1 MAGGAIMRTVGIVV
15 EYNPFH
21 NGHLY
26 QLQKAKEEAEAEIA
40 ICIMSGNFLQRGEP
54 ALVSKWSRTKMA
66 LLAGIDLVIELPFA
80 FSVQKAEIF
89 AYGAV
94 YLIDALNCS
103 HICFGSESG
112 QISDFH
118 NTIDFVQHHHS
129 QYEKHIN
136 EFIKE
141 GMSYPAALSKAYK
154 ALDPGTDLI
163 DLSKPNN
170 ILGFHYME
178 AAAQINPHLQFLT
191 IKRKNAGYHD
201 STVNE
206 TNIAS
211 ATSIRNRLHQTDQ
224 TDSIKNYIPET
235 TLSELQNYLVDFG
248 QLHSWEHYWD
258 YLQYQIL
265 SKNGKE
271 LKAIYDMEEGLENR
285 FIRAAQTAKD
295 FPSFMETMK
304 TKRYTWTRLQRI
316 STQILLNVQREQ
328 IHALG
333 RKPLYIRLLGMS
345 HHGQKYLR
353 TIKKDLQIPLIS
365 KVSAQQNQM
374 LALDIKATHMYAMGL
389 PEPYR
394 TKMRDL
400 DYRQP
405 PIIM

>member
-1 MAGGAIMRTVGIVV
+1 MRTVGIVV

-26 QLQKAKEEAEAEIA
+26 QLQKAKEDTHADIA

-66 LLAGIDLVIELPFA
+66 LSAGIDLVIELPFA

-94 YLIDALNCS
+94 YLLDALNCS

-118 NTIDFVQHHHS
+118 NTINFVHHHRL
-129 QYEKHIN
+129 QYEKYIH

-141 GMSYPAALSKAYK
+141 GMSYPSALSKAYQ
-154 ALDPGTDLI
+154 ALDPGKDLI

-178 AAAQINPHLQFLT
+178 AASEINSQLRFLT

-201 STVNE
+201 PSVNE

-211 ATSIRNRLHQTDQ
+211 ATSIRNRLQRTEQ
-224 TDSIKNYIPET
+224 TDSIKNYIPKT
-235 TLSELQNYLVDFG
+235 SLSELQHYLVEFG
-248 QLHSWEHYWD
+248 QLHSWENYWD

-265 SKNGKE
+265 SKSSKE
-271 LKAIYDMEEGLENR
+271 LEAIYDMEEGLENR

-295 FPSFMETMK
+295 YQGFMEIMK

-316 STQILLNVQREQ
+316 STQILLNIQKEQ
-328 IHALG
+328 IHDLG
-333 RKPLYIRLLGMS
+333 RKPQYIRLLGMS
-345 HHGQKYLR
+345 DVGQKYLR
-353 TIKKDLQIPLIS
+353 SIKKDLQIPLIS

-374 LALDIKATHMYAMGL
+374 LALDIKATHMYAQGL

-405 PIIM
+405 PIMI

>member
-1 MAGGAIMRTVGIVV
+1 MRTVGIVV

-26 QLQKAKEEAEAEIA
+26 QLQKAKEDTHADIA

-66 LLAGIDLVIELPFA
+66 LSAGIDLVIELPFA

-94 YLIDALNCS
+94 YLLDALNCS

-118 NTIDFVQHHHS
+118 NTIDFVHHHRL
-129 QYEKHIN
+129 QYEKYIH

-141 GMSYPAALSKAYK
+141 GMSYPSALSKAYQ
-154 ALDPGTDLI
+154 ALEPGRDLI

-178 AAAQINPHLQFLT
+178 AAAEINPQLRFLT

-201 STVNE
+201 PSVNE

-211 ATSIRNRLHQTDQ
+211 ATSIRNRLRTHQ
-224 TDSIKNYIPET
+224 TDSIKNYIPKT
-235 TLSELQNYLVDFG
+235 SLSELQHYLVEFG
-248 QLHSWEHYWD
+248 QLHSWENYWD

-265 SKNGKE
+265 SKSSKE
-271 LKAIYDMEEGLENR
+271 LEAIYDMEEGLENR
-285 FIRAAQTAKD
+285 FIRAAQAAKD
-295 FPSFMETMK
+295 YQGFMEIMK

-316 STQILLNVQREQ
+316 STQILLNIQKEQ
-328 IHALG
+328 INDLG
-333 RKPLYIRLLGMS
+333 RKPQYIRLLGMS
-345 HHGQKYLR
+345 HVGQKYLR
-353 TIKKDLQIPLIS
+353 SIKKDLQIPLIA

-374 LALDIKATHMYAMGL
+374 LALDIKATHMYAQGL

-405 PIIM
+405 PIMM